1 MSLFIFQAPQPY
13 SFSYNVVDD
22 ETYND
27 FNHSEKTDGKVTTG
41 SYRVEL
47 PDGRTQIVTYRA
59 DENGYTAVVKYEGV
73 AQYPEYVET
82 KKYWKPFVLKPHVIN
97 YSLMCISGILY
108 YSEISIVKIYGV
120 STFCGADLFVKSGK
134 SGWVARV
141 VEFCQI

>member
-1 MSLFIFQAPQPY
+1 MCRYFIFQAPQPY

-27 FNHSEKTDGKVTTG
+27 FDHAEKTDGKVTTG

-82 KKYWKPFVLKPHVIN
+82 KKYWKNP
-97 YSLMCISGILY
+97 
-108 YSEISIVKIYGV
+108 
-120 STFCGADLFVKSGK
+120 LF
-134 SGWVARV
+134 
-141 VEFCQI
+141 FF

>member
-1 MSLFIFQAPQPY
+1 MCRYFIFQAPQPY

-27 FNHSEKTDGKVTTG
+27 FDHSENTDGKVTTG

-59 DENGYTAVVKYEGV
+59 DENGYTAVVKYEGL

-82 KKYWKPFVLKPHVIN
+82 KKY
-97 YSLMCISGILY
+97 
-108 YSEISIVKIYGV
+108 
-120 STFCGADLFVKSGK
+120 
-134 SGWVARV
+134 
-141 VEFCQI
+141 